1 LTLKYQKVKSDIM
14 KANILGRS
22 LMMLLL
28 VTKTVAFAQEGKVPK
43 THQHLQK
50 VNSRSEIHDS
60 QVQRNR
66 KRKGMGSIQAYNLHR
81 QYRSTTLNEEK
92 YQMVKH
98 QVRFN
103 KGVQK
108 HSSTP

>member
-1 LTLKYQKVKSDIM
+1 MKVK
-14 KANILGRS
+14 ILGRS

-28 VTKTVAFAQEGKVPK
+28 ATRTMAFAQESKVTK
-43 THQHLQK
+43 THQHLHK

-60 QVQRNR
+60 QIQRNK
-66 KRKGMGSIQAYNLHR
+66 KRKGIGSIQAYNLHR

-92 YQMVKH
+92 YQMAKH
-98 QVRFN
+98 QVRVS

-108 HSSTP
+108 HSSLP